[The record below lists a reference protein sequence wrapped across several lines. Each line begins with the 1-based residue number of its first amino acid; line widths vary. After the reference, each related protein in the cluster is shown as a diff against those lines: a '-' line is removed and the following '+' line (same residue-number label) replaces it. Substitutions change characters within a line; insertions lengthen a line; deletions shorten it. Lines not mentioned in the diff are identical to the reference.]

1 MKKILKSILFSF
13 VLVMVAPLS
22 SNAAGSSNC
31 LADTLAVGSAS
42 TVDSLGQKMRQM
54 ENHIAQLEES
64 QEQAKTWKRHRYWK
78 IGIAS
83 PSVKRTDG
91 EEMDWKTDFSVFVQR
106 GKTSYLH
113 SKPIDGMVKFGIDW
127 GFIDLAYSKLKLKDM
142 TVSGETCAM
151 RATRASDGFG
161 EIVSG
166 DPDGN
171 VASALGIKLGMHKI
185 DYAWHVGPSV
195 SVNPW
200 NKLIATAYFHV
211 MPTASG
217 IVQNSCFAYGFG
229 CATSAGVAVA
239 YKAISVGCEGVWST
253 IKYKQTSFD
262 GNDDEDYDDDGDKS
276 MFDTEKFKLKQSTL
290 RFYIA
295 FRL

>member
-1 MKKILKSILFSF
+1 MSATTTCPGVS
-13 VLVMVAPLS
+13 
-22 SNAAGSSNC
+22 
-31 LADTLAVGSAS
+31 ADTLTDNRTSV
-42 TVDSLGQKMRQM
+42 VDSLSQVVRNM
-54 ENHIAQLEES
+54 ESHMAKLDKEQT
-64 QEQAKTWKRHRYWK
+64 QAKVWKRHRYWK
-78 IGIAS
+78 IGMAS
-83 PSVKRTDG
+83 PSIKRTDG

-113 SKPIDGMVKFGIDW
+113 SKPLAGMVKFGIDW
-127 GFIDLAYSKLKLKDM
+127 GFIDLAYSKLKLKD
-142 TVSGETCAM
+142 VSVSDDTRAM
-151 RATRASDGFG
+151 RGTRASDGFD

-166 DPDGN
+166 DPNGN
-171 VASALGIKLGMHKI
+171 VLSALGVNLGMHKI
-185 DYAWHVGPSV
+185 DYSWHVGPSV

-200 NKLIATAYFHV
+200 NHLIASAYFHV

-229 CATSAGVAVA
+229 CAMSAGVSVA
-239 YKAISVGCEGVWST
+239 YKAISVGAEGVWST

-262 GNDDEDYDDDGDKS
+262 GDDEDYDDDDNDKS
-276 MFDTEKFKLKQSTL
+276 MFDTEKFKLKQNTF

>member
-1 MKKILKSILFSF
+1 MKKILKSIFFAAL
-13 VLVMVAPLS
+13 LAICTPLS
-22 SNAAGSSNC
+22 VVANGSHDC
-31 LADTLAVGSAS
+31 AVDTLADGSAS
-42 TVDSLGQKMRQM
+42 TVDSLGQKMHQM
-54 ENHIAQLEES
+54 ENHIAQLEAS

-91 EEMDWKTDFSVFVQR
+91 EEMDWKTDFSLFVQR

-113 SKPIDGMVKFGIDW
+113 SKPIAGMVKFGIDW
-127 GFIDLAYSKLKLKDM
+127 GFIDLAYSKLKLKDVS
-142 TVSGETCAM
+142 VSGETRAVSAATCA
-151 RATRASDGFG
+151 TDGFG

-171 VASALGIKLGMHKI
+171 VASALGINLGMHKI

-200 NKLIATAYFHV
+200 NKLIASAYFHV
-211 MPTASG
+211 RPMASG
-217 IVQNSCFAYGFG
+217 IVQNSNFAYGFG

-239 YKAISVGCEGVWST
+239 YKAISVGCEGVWGT
-253 IKYKQTSFD
+253 IKYKQTSFGGD
-262 GNDDEDYDDDGDKS
+262 EDDDEDKES
-276 MFDTEKFKLKQSTL
+276 MFSTEKFKLKQSSV